1 MANRRGRY
9 GDGTLYQRGRT
20 WWLKY
25 QAGGRWHYESSGSP
39 DKAAAQTLLDA
50 TREARERGPGAAAP
64 GPRDLRRG
72 GCGAADALRSD
83 GLAGSGRS
91 RRPA

>member
-25 QAGGRWHYESSGSP
+25 RAGGRWHFESSGSP
-39 DKAAAQTLLDA
+39 DKAIAQTRLD
-50 TREARERGPGAAAP
+50 TRRGQRASGGARAAAP
-64 GPRDLRRG
+64 
-72 GCGAADALRSD
+72 
-83 GLAGSGRS
+83 
-91 RRPA
+91 